1 MLTISGITAQEA
13 YERKVFVSPSGD
25 SLNYRLLRPEQIKKG
40 EKYPLVLFLHGAGER
55 GSDIVCA
62 ALSAVSQTALL
73 GLTRVIKAPV
83 KFERDDEKG
92 FLHVTVNTDN
102 EDVRRRTDD
111 VLNTMLCGIKD
122 MAEGYPQFIKL
133 EEKNHV
139 Y

>member
-1 MLTISGITAQEA
+1 MKSSNTSFFL
-13 YERKVFVSPSGD
+13 
-25 SLNYRLLRPEQIKKG
+25 SLFPDVPDGLCP
-40 EKYPLVLFLHGAGER
+40 
-55 GSDIVCA
+55 
-62 ALSAVSQTALL
+62 LSAVSQTALL

-83 KFERDDEKG
+83 KFERYDEKG

>member
-1 MLTISGITAQEA
+1 MTT
-13 YERKVFVSPSGD
+13 VSV
-25 SLNYRLLRPEQIKKG
+25 IKKAG
-40 EKYPLVLFLHGAGER
+40 HIVEFTLSGHTGAGER

-102 EDVRRRTDD
+102 EDVRRRRGD

>member
-1 MLTISGITAQEA
+1 MTT
-13 YERKVFVSPSGD
+13 VSV
-25 SLNYRLLRPEQIKKG
+25 IKKAG
-40 EKYPLVLFLHGAGER
+40 HIVEFTLSGHTGAGER

-111 VLNTMLCGIKD
+111 
-122 MAEGYPQFIKL
+122 A
-133 EEKNHV
+133 
-139 Y
+139 

>member
-1 MLTISGITAQEA
+1 MTT
-13 YERKVFVSPSGD
+13 VSV
-25 SLNYRLLRPEQIKKG
+25 IKKAG
-40 EKYPLVLFLHGAGER
+40 HIVEFTLSGHTGAGER

-83 KFERDDEKG
+83 KFERDDE
-92 FLHVTVNTDN
+92 NTDN

-133 EEKNHV
+133 EVKNHV